1 MFAVETYAV
10 ARWFVFFEGTSWR
23 ERARTFGLS
32 QDTIPKMCCYLA
44 PPWYVQSRAPERPTL
59 GPRFPVIDTIL
70 KADKRAIPKER
81 HIAKQIVEGL
91 WTYMAVKGYVWIA
104 RPRARQ
110 ILALFARPPGH
121 AQVYLGECVGVIRGV
136 RMKLHVLCFDM
147 PQPEA
152 LL

>member
-10 ARWFVFFEGTSWR
+10 ARWFVFFEETSCC

-32 QDTIPKMCCYLA
+32 RETISKMCRYLA
-44 PPWYVQSRAPERPTL
+44 PPWHVQSRAPERPTL

-91 WTYMAVKGYVWIA
+91 WTYTVVKGYVWIT
-104 RPRARQ
+104 RLRARE
-110 ILALFARPPGH
+110 IFVLFARPPGH
-121 AQVYLGECVGVIRGV
+121 AQVYLGECVGVISGV
-136 RMKLHVLCFDM
+136 HMKLPVFCLDLPHS
-147 PQPEA
+147 EA

>member
-23 ERARTFGLS
+23 ERARTCGLS
-32 QDTIPKMCCYLA
+32 RDTISKMCRYLA
-44 PPWYVQSRAPERPTL
+44 PPWYVESRAPELPTL
-59 GPRFPVIDTIL
+59 GPRFPVIGTIL

-81 HIAKQIVEGL
+81 HIAKQIFEGL
-91 WTYMAVKGYVWIA
+91 WTYTVVKGYVWIT
-104 RPRARQ
+104 RLRARE
-110 ILALFARPPGH
+110 ILALFVRPLGH
-121 AQVYLGECVGVIRGV
+121 AQVYLGECVGVIGGV